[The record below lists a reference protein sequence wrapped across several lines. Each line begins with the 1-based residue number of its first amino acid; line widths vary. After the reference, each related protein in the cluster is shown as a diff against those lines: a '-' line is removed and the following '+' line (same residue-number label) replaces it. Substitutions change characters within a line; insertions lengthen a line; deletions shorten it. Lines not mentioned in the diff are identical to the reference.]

1 MKRKVE
7 IMDTTLRDGE
17 QTSGVS
23 FSVSEKKTISQL
35 LLEELKVD
43 RIEIASARVSEG
55 ELEAVKC
62 VSKWASKNG
71 YLDKV
76 EVLTFVDNGV
86 SIDWMLQAG
95 VKVQNLLTKGSL
107 NHLTHQLKKTP
118 EQHFSEI
125 AHVISLA
132 VKEGIKTNVYLEDW
146 SNGMRNSQ
154 AYVFQYLDFLE
165 TQPIERILL
174 PDTLGVLTPD
184 ETYIFLKDIKD
195 KYPNIHFDFH
205 AHNDYDLG
213 TANALEAVK
222 AGIDGL
228 HLTVNGMGERAGNAP
243 MASVIAVI
251 NDFLPD
257 VEINLRESSIYKVS
271 KLVEAFSG
279 VRIPANKP
287 IVGENVFTQTAG
299 IHADGDNK
307 NNLYFNDLLPERFGR
322 KRTYALGKTSGK
334 ANIEKNLQEL
344 GLKLNE
350 ADLKKV
356 TQRVIELGDLKETV
370 TQDDLPYIISD
381 VLDSKTYQDKVK
393 VESYVLSHS
402 KGLRPSA
409 TIAINLNG
417 EVFEEHAQ
425 GDGQFD
431 AFMLALSYLY
441 KAQGRILPALIDYVV
456 HIAPGSSS
464 DALCETVITWK
475 TDKKTFTTRGLDS
488 DQTVCAIKA
497 TEKMLNIMEPQY
509 VEAFQKQELN
519 SKSQDG
525 LKYQEA
531 SKKQDPSIKKQD
543 NLKYQHTSIK

>member
-62 VSKWASKNG
+62 VSKWAAKNG

-125 AHVISLA
+125 EQAIALGL
-132 VKEGIKTNVYLEDW
+132 ENGIDTNVYLEDW
-146 SNGMRNSQ
+146 SNGMRNSPD
-154 AYVFQYLDFLE
+154 YVFQYLDFI
-165 TQPIERILL
+165 TQQPIKRVLL
-174 PDTLGVLTPD
+174 PDTLGVLTPA
-184 ETYIFLKDIKD
+184 ETFSFLSQIKT
-195 KYPNIHFDFH
+195 KYPHTHFDFH

-213 TANALEAVK
+213 TANILEAVK

-243 MASVIAVI
+243 MASAVAVI

-257 VEINLRESSIYKVS
+257 VEIGLRESAIYKVS
-271 KLVEAFSG
+271 KLVETFSG

-344 GLKLNE
+344 GLKLNQE
-350 ADLKKV
+350 DIKKV

-381 VLDSKTYQDKVK
+381 VLDSSAYQQKVK

-409 TIAINLNG
+409 TIAINFNG
-417 EVFEEHAQ
+417 EISEEHAQ

-431 AFMLALSYLY
+431 AFMLALSKLY
-441 KAQGRILPALIDYVV
+441 KAKGKTLPALIDYAVR
-456 HIAPGSSS
+456 IAPGSSS

-497 TEKMLNIMEPQY
+497 TEKMLNIICELD
-509 VEAFQKQELN
+509 KQELT
-519 SKSQDG
+519 
-525 LKYQEA
+525 E
-531 SKKQDPSIKKQD
+531 KQDLSNQEQ
-543 NLKYQHTSIK
+543 LKVG